1 MGAAGIAA
9 TELDDAARLASECAA
24 GHGNLQVCSCTACP
38 LKPVF
43 SSSEQLQHR
52 TQHHSCPLPPP
63 PAQAAW
69 KLLGDALL
77 QHAAVTPLSELRLL
91 AGAPAGAQA
100 AEAAGAAVQARAKA
114 VRGARVAYS
123 KALHLDPTQGRTWT
137 THLQCA

>member
-1 MGAAGIAA
+1 MPIE
-9 TELDDAARLASECAA
+9 TS
-24 GHGNLQVCSCTACP
+24 ACP
-38 LKPVF
+38 L
-43 SSSEQLQHR
+43 HR
-52 TQHHSCPLPPP
+52 MQCCTQRTPNTKSPPSP
-63 PAQAAW
+63 RAQAAW

-123 KALHLDPTQGRTWT
+123 KALHLDPTQGRIWT
-137 THLQCA
+137 TPPSVCLRLLGSTQMLTLICVME